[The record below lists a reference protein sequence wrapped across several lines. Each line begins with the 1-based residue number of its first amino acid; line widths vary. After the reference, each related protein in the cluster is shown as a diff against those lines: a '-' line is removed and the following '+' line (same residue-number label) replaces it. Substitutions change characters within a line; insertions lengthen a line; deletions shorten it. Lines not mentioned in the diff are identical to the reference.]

1 MQTLKKT
8 CCLGM
13 VALCASVSFA
23 AGELQTT
30 ATFETPDASDK
41 PHGVTS
47 IHLND
52 DGTYNENM
60 GYWTL
65 NGDMNQVEITGDQV
79 TIKAYEGAA
88 APKDG
93 GAQYLSLDL
102 QDRLDRNINLRST
115 AGDATSPEADNIAEG
130 EGSLYFDS
138 LVQFTASD
146 AESGVD
152 LMEENDKLLV
162 WLKEAKT
169 AEDGTVTPAQ
179 LMVTAGYMS
188 DANNNTIQKRDYAVT
203 LPEGVTIAPDEWHR
217 LTIQALKQLLPGETS
232 YYQIAFR
239 VLVDG
244 KVVTCADAKGV
255 DGALI
260 TQMAEDL
267 FPAYVP
273 MYGNNGY
280 VNLTAATFKGMGGVD
295 NISWSRENPLPAV
308 ETEVTFTLGDGI
320 KNVIVTVGNEE
331 TTYASTTTLKIAG
344 DYDYVFTPA
353 EDYCAPEVVVEGNTI
368 TATSVLGDVSVNGLG
383 YKTIADAVSAVNA
396 ITEGNRIVKLLSDIT
411 EENETIVSV
420 DFTLNLNG
428 QSFTTPGITADKSV
442 TIIGSGAILAPDNGN
457 DCYFTVVGGLTI
469 GTEQKED
476 ITIGIIV
483 ATDVLTMNTGV
494 LKSKPVGTND
504 NNLPATIKVP
514 TGMKLAEADGVWKL
528 VTDGGEDPI
537 VPSVTAGADGGNVT
551 VEASTKTITVSVS
564 TGTELTVANAAD
576 YTISVPANVAK
587 INGAVKGVVVK
598 ADTFDITSAFTV
610 ATAEGVTT
618 IALDKNGSVTIGEE
632 TVTVDPAVADVATG
646 AAAAVTVKTIPG
658 LTYTLLRATA
668 VKGSTYAAV
677 ETTAVTVNAT
687 TTTLT
692 DGSTDRPADAA
703 FYRVQVTR

>member
-23 AGELQTT
+23 AGELQTK
-30 ATFETPDASDK
+30 ATFEAPTA

-52 DGTYNENM
+52 DGKYEENL

-65 NGDMNQVEITGDQV
+65 NGDVHQEEITGDQA
-79 TIKAYEGAA
+79 TIKAYEDGAA
-88 APKDG
+88 PTAG

-115 AGDATSPEADNIAEG
+115 AGDATSPAADNIAEG

-295 NISWSRENPLPAV
+295 NISWSRESPIEIVN
-308 ETEVTFTLGDGI
+308 EVTFVLGDG
-320 KNVIVTVGNEE
+320 VASVTVTPEGADSV
-331 TTYASTTTLKIAG
+331 TYTDASTTVQFTGK
-344 DYDYVFTPA
+344 YEYVFNAKPG
-353 EDYCAPEVVVEGNTI
+353 YCTPEVTTDGSTI
-368 TATSVLGDVSVNGLG
+368 TAVAKIGVASIGETLYPSFAAACNSL
-383 YKTIADAVSAVNA
+383 
-396 ITEGNRIVKLLSDIT
+396 TEGDATIKMLTDG
-411 EENETIVSV
+411 EEQTGIYIDSINL
-420 DFTLNLNG
+420 TLDLNG
-428 QSFTTPGITADKSV
+428 KSLKINELTAASM
-442 TIIGSGAILAPDNGN
+442 
-457 DCYFTVVGGLTI
+457 TVVGE
-469 GTEQKED
+469 GTLAPAGESGTVYSADAFQVGTTGSA
-476 ITIGIIV
+476 I
-483 ATDVLTMNTGV
+483 ATTLQINVQVMAGSLVMNTGALALQPQNTDGDPLAADAITV
-494 LKSKPVGTND
+494 
-504 NNLPATIKVP
+504 PAGYKF
-514 TGMKLAEADGVWKL
+514 AEADGVWKL
-528 VTDGGEDPI
+528 VTDGGEE
-537 VPSVTAGADGGNVT
+537 PSITAGADAGNVNVDT
-551 VEASTKTITVSVS
+551 SAKTITVSVS
-564 TGTELTVANAAD
+564 TGTELTVANATD

-587 INGAVKGVVVK
+587 INGAVKSVVVK
-598 ADTFDITSAFTV
+598 AGAFDITGAFTV

-687 TTTLT
+687 TTTLS

-703 FYRVQVTR
+703 FYKVQVTR